1 MADDNLQQRLTT
13 VEARLEGI
21 ETAIAALT
29 AQVVER
35 GVEATTHFDAIE
47 RELLKGDERHAE
59 LLAAIRDLRDQ
70 SFVQGGILLRLE
82 HRDHDADAT
91 TAALQQQIQRLERRL
106 DRLERGG

>member
-1 MADDNLQQRLTT
+1 MADDNLHQRLTT

-21 ETAIAALT
+21 ETELT
-29 AQVVER
+29 KL
-35 GVEATTHFDAIE
+35 T
-47 RELLKGDERHAE
+47 ELVTDNLAE
-59 LLAAIRDLRDQ
+59 SRRTRDDLLAAMRDLRDQ
-70 SFVQGGILLRLE
+70 MFVQSGILLRLE